1 MIDIETSDQRQ
12 DADDVILRLR
22 LKHLRKQKKIN
33 Y

>member
-12 DADDVILRLR
+12 DADVILRLR